1 MNDIKYVM
9 LPRIEE
15 KEKEIKRQPW
25 YKERMREKYITKSV
39 TERREREKKNERRT
53 EVKNG
58 KRCIKYEGEKDR
70 NVYQIWTTE
79 TRKENGPQYASK
91 QSEKETEE

>member
-1 MNDIKYVM
+1 MNENGSICEAEQ
-9 LPRIEE
+9 RQ
-15 KEKEIKRQPW
+15 KRMH
-25 YKERMREKYITKSV
+25 YCLGISREKYITKSV

-58 KRCIKYEGEKDR
+58 KRCIKYEGDKDR
-70 NVYQIWTTE
+70 TVYQIWTTE

-91 QSEKETEE
+91 LSEKETEE